1 MKSKFAR
8 WSIALIALVVLL
20 SVAAVAF
27 AGHPVRIALNGQEIE
42 ADIPATI
49 INDRT
54 MVPIRS
60 IADIF
65 GCEVQWD
72 GETRTVN
79 IVDPDRISKQFVSQL
94 IEEQGEDTGYYF
106 DGLHYE
112 LVNIDQDE
120 DLEILAR
127 IDGGTNLG
135 DFFIFD
141 KTADGG
147 YELIAEEAWKVESWD
162 TDTGIQIGWNRV
174 HELVTRT
181 GGTGVGIISARLW
194 YVEDGQYVELWRGT
208 LEEWSTFQDQIYSKI
223 AGYRVDRGDLS
234 LYYWQTC
241 QAYRIE
247 EDDDVIPE
255 GSAETTMT
263 KYEFVG
269 GRWVLPE
276 AEEEADSCR

>member
-1 MKSKFAR
+1 MKLK
-8 WSIALIALVVLL
+8 
-20 SVAAVAF
+20 
-27 AGHPVRIALNGQEIE
+27 PVRWCA
-42 ADIPATI
+42 
-49 INDRT
+49 
-54 MVPIRS
+54 V
-60 IADIF
+60 
-65 GCEVQWD
+65 
-72 GETRTVN
+72 
-79 IVDPDRISKQFVSQL
+79 
-94 IEEQGEDTGYYF
+94 
-106 DGLHYE
+106 
-112 LVNIDQDE
+112 
-120 DLEILAR
+120 
-127 IDGGTNLG
+127 
-135 DFFIFD
+135 FD

-276 AEEEADSCR
+276 AEEEADSHR